1 MTWLHFLVKMKWQQ
15 KSGCGPADLIE
26 NEHVE
31 SGSMLKNSS
40 ANAGD
45 ARDMVQPLGWEDSL
59 EEEMAT

>member
-45 ARDMVQPLGWEDSL
+45 ARDMV
-59 EEEMAT
+59 